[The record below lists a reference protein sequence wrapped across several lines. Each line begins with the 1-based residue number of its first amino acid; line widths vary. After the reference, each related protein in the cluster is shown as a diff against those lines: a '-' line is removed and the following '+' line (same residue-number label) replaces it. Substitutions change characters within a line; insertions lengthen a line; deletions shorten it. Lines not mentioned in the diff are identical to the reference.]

1 MKYLKISLF
10 LISLLLALPCYSDF
24 VYPFTFDCYRSGA
37 EGFEPPIWYP
47 EISAL
52 SDSVLSFEVISSYY
66 LDIHEGVSYGA
77 GGTSIYDDHKLFLSC
92 SVYGLLILD
101 VSNLYS
107 VYELGHTEGYGSEPL
122 LYAGLNRPFVRQDS
136 LVIGLTSGGPIARVN
151 YSDPTGP
158 FLSDTTYFRCNP
170 LGRFIRRDTL
180 FVVSMEDFYI
190 DSALN
195 GFAMFDISNPRDIIF
210 LDSVR
215 VPDDEAT
222 AITANEDYIF
232 TGDFNGGIYI
242 LEEIGGFFDIVG
254 EIPFSGGE
262 GVNTLNTKDD
272 YLFCNTD
279 LNFRVYDISIP
290 SSPIQIFSIP
300 AGCFYITVIVG
311 NKLIFTT
318 GLGIGSMDIS
328 RPDNCVFESFLP
340 IPVYNFTFGDS
351 NIIFANGR
359 DSLFVLKSIYT
370 GIEEEPAKPL
380 EYEIKVYPNPFNS
393 SCKISGFNGL
403 VSIYNINGDRIS
415 KLETPGIW
423 KPSDNSISSG
433 IYFLRGK
440 GVDGK
445 HFIGKTVYIQ

>member
-24 VYPFTFDCYRSGA
+24 VYPFTFDCYRNGA
-37 EGFEPPIWYP
+37 EDYEPTIWYP
-47 EISAL
+47 EISVL
-52 SDSVLSFEVISSYY
+52 SDSVLSFEVISSCY
-66 LDIHEGVSYGA
+66 LDINDSISHSIA
-77 GGTSIYDDHKLFLSC
+77 GPNTYHDAKVFVGCGLF
-92 SVYGLLILD
+92 GLIIVD
-101 VSNLYS
+101 VSEPHFP
-107 VYELGHTEGYGSEPL
+107 YELGRTDGTGSDPL
-122 LYAGLNRPFVRQDS
+122 LANGVGWPFVREDS
-136 LVIGLTSGGPIARVN
+136 LVIGLRSEWVLTVN
-151 YSDPTGP
+151 CSDPTDP
-158 FLSDTTYFRCNP
+158 YLSDTTYFRANP
-170 LGRFIRRDTL
+170 HGRYIRNDTL
-180 FVVSMEDFYI
+180 FVVSDEHFVI

-254 EIPFSGGE
+254 EIPFFGGE

-272 YLFCNTD
+272 YLFCNTN

-290 SSPIQIFSIP
+290 LLPDLVFIIP
-300 AGCFYITVIVG
+300 TGSFRQTEIVS

-328 RPDNCVFESFLP
+328 RPDSCYFESFLP
-340 IPVYNFTFGDS
+340 IPIGFFCFGDS
-351 NIIFANGR
+351 NMVYANGW
-359 DSLFVLKSIYT
+359 DSLFVLRTIYT
-370 GIEEEPAKPL
+370 EIDEEPAKPE